1 MLRNQKMITAPS
13 SYSQA
18 KMSNSQHNTFV
29 PTLTHSVNSSG
40 RMGFYVDPYSCSCS
54 GCHDHIAEP
63 RGLSNLAPPTALN
76 LERQTGMGS
85 GSPDRTP
92 PFTGLSPSASDLSP
106 IPMNHYLPQRSN
118 GGGIPYPSLAPTPT
132 GLGNW
137 RELVSRFSA
146 QTEDEAPPAPS
157 SSPEVE
163 KHSGLC
169 ACPPC
174 CGEDEITGLSLDLKE
189 EIMEQ
194 LYSYLA
200 ILEKQRKMIDAKMD
214 FYSFLFEDASLRLRT
229 QQLSLKILKLKN
241 LINKMEGN
249 ENEHE

>member
-1 MLRNQKMITAPS
+1 MKILRNQKMITAPS

-157 SSPEVE
+157 SSP
-163 KHSGLC
+163 
-169 ACPPC
+169 C

-229 QQLSLKILKLKN
+229 QQMSIKILKLKN
-241 LINKMEGN
+241 LIRKMEGDDEN
-249 ENEHE
+249 ENE